1 MSDESEA
8 PRIGIK
14 NRLNEGS
21 HVVPLSLSLPTHA
34 EDDHQAVQQQ
44 VKNLREDQQTQQ
56 HQQNQGGIVVTS
68 PINTSQSDQSEDMYI
83 DTNDNTT
90 CTRTYENSNTGT
102 CLETGMDRRITPPVQ
117 EQDQQ
122 DDDDS
127 TFTPE
132 KTVDTLEI
140 IQKLG
145 GVFAWTKPDDDRL
158 CIVMQSL
165 QLYKNKIVWEQ
176 VAQEFGNGKSAKE
189 CFQRWTWYLS
199 PPRRSLH
206 KKRFTVEEDAIICNA
221 VQSAHPAKPCW
232 TDICKLLSS
241 ISKSRNTRS
250 TRTDP
255 TTNNHES
262 QEDEHEKEDE
272 HDPHRVRERW
282 HNLLNPKLNK
292 MPFSKDEDVRLYE
305 GLRENGQKWTTIS
318 KDFFNDTRSDIQL
331 KNRFKTVSFQQFY
344 AKVSARVLEHERRER
359 RDGDVSRTDP
369 GEGDISISSFTQHV
383 QDDDANASIP
393 ESDAT
398 STTRTRIVKRL
409 QNSLAAQIQGED
421 VPKPPPGKYFSP
433 IGAAQILSKIG
444 KSERRTVMKTWI
456 DRNYVPVN
464 LTSLYR
470 VFGRYNNGKKL
481 KPRWYCESRMKTD
494 GATSR

>member
-1 MSDESEA
+1 M
-8 PRIGIK
+8 
-14 NRLNEGS
+14 
-21 HVVPLSLSLPTHA
+21 
-34 EDDHQAVQQQ
+34 
-44 VKNLREDQQTQQ
+44 
-56 HQQNQGGIVVTS
+56 
-68 PINTSQSDQSEDMYI
+68 
-83 DTNDNTT
+83 
-90 CTRTYENSNTGT
+90 
-102 CLETGMDRRITPPVQ
+102 
-117 EQDQQ
+117 
-122 DDDDS
+122 
-127 TFTPE
+127 
-132 KTVDTLEI
+132 
-140 IQKLG
+140 
-145 GVFAWTKPDDDRL
+145 
-158 CIVMQSL
+158 
-165 QLYKNKIVWEQ
+165 
-176 VAQEFGNGKSAKE
+176 
-189 CFQRWTWYLS
+189 
-199 PPRRSLH
+199 
-206 KKRFTVEEDAIICNA
+206 
-221 VQSAHPAKPCW
+221 QSAHPAKPCW

-369 GEGDISISSFTQHV
+369 GEGEISISSFTQHV